1 MSEDFGTRSQRD
13 SAKPGLWRLIFAL
26 IFLVAIALF
35 AVENN
40 HKVDIRFVGP
50 TVHASL
56 TIALLVSAV
65 LGALMSLSIRRHT
78 YHR

>member
-1 MSEDFGTRSQRD
+1 MSEQEGAPSPKSSRP
-13 SAKPGLWRLIFAL
+13 APWRLIFAG
-26 IFLVAIALF
+26 IFLVALVLF

-56 TIALLVSAV
+56 TVALVTSAV
-65 LGALMSLSIRRHT
+65 LGALMTLSIRRHRR
-78 YHR
+78 HR